1 MVEVKAVVKGTARLP
16 CDIVPPVSNDSVFLV
31 IWYKNDITPIYRQVT
46 FNKLMKSKSLFSHIC
61 MFYNRPYRMYFLHT
75 TY

>member
-1 MVEVKAVVKGTARLP
+1 MVDVKAVVKGTARLP

-46 FNKLMKSKSLFSHIC
+46 FNKLLKSKGPFSHIYIC
-61 MFYNRPYRMYFLHT
+61 YNRPYRMQFLHR